1 MVRRKA
7 RECAMKLV
15 YEWEMGGD
23 GGPDTLSGML
33 EVSADEPEADYM
45 LLLFNGVT
53 ENMARLDEEIEKH
66 LDPSW
71 RMERLSRVDHAILL
85 VGAYELL
92 YTSLGDS
99 IAINEAVELA
109 KTYSG
114 DKAGT
119 FVNGVLGG
127 ISRGKAD
134 A

>member
-1 MVRRKA
+1 MKTVRSILA
-7 RECAMKLV
+7 
-15 YEWEMGGD
+15 
-23 GGPDTLSGML
+23 
-33 EVSADEPEADYM
+33 
-45 LLLFNGVT
+45 LLLSLAMLASFGVCF
-53 ENMARLDEEIEKH
+53 AAQKD
-66 LDPSW
+66 DC
-71 RMERLSRVDHAILL
+71 
-85 VGAYELL
+85 GYE
-92 YTSLGDS
+92 YYVSLGDS